1 MEQQLTVG
9 PVIQLLSIQFDVSN
23 PRLVSALFSYHSK
36 VLRSLTVSS
45 RAEKTRS
52 FLATS
57 PVKMLTSFLAG
68 GSIGAT
74 DSSKS
79 QRTPVASLFPAPNL
93 SRTSTNNSVKET
105 SSQQGSARSREGIRI
120 GNDDDRPENPL
131 VRLEQTFTGYV
142 ASLHA
147 RKGNFVG
154 RMILNRGAVDEL
166 SVNDLYNKLIESPF
180 DIDTDP
186 DVNADVVFV
195 AFEKFV
201 RIAWREQMGPIM
213 TMQALDALQE
223 RSSKRVPGDF
233 ADFVHYLF
241 SDMAPQN
248 RRAFTALVKLLADLL
263 DGCAN
268 DGDRGA
274 LTLAFAELLVDDGS
288 AHNYINLLD
297 LLVDDCDRIFDG
309 GTIDFGAA
317 LMAGNSVFESMNST
331 SRSVKSH
338 NGSMTSNASSLR
350 RKLGFDTLL
359 RQNSRHEESRPSV
372 WRTLSKHGRHPA
384 AGDSSSLSKA
394 SGIQKSR
401 SVDLGTAPNKLRRPG
416 SRDRPPLAGAFDD
429 SYARPPSSQ
438 KLETIGEP
446 ENEDAVVKPSRRKR
460 RSSLSDLKTLMAAA
474 TLEDEDEYHDN
485 DENDNYE
492 THEHDVPPLQPLS
505 RMRETSQKFNA
516 SPHVPASLPSPSKIP
531 MSPHALRTPRQKE
544 NFAEPAASP
553 SVVSTPPDSM
563 MRRKSKHARGQST
576 SQIPTLRPGRS
587 APSFFDEARPVTSGT
602 GGISGPSPAKTGSGR
617 LRLQSAQKLRERLQ
631 TEKQAVEAVDA
642 NLQSELSRIT
652 ADMARV
658 NSSMPRPPT
667 LEMRKLS
674 SSVTALESR
683 IPVMIRELNDRHEAL
698 HRDLE
703 DTLRATE
710 GKVRAI
716 DKLYRESTAEN
727 ELLYEKFNSELG
739 RIVRALKNK
748 SGEKEDLMIKMK
760 EASEETARA
769 KKDNA
774 RLRREM
780 ASLRALIKGGGVMP
794 GTGTATGTTTEAA

>member
-1 MEQQLTVG
+1 MEQELTIDS
-9 PVIQLLSIQFDVSN
+9 VIQLLSTQFDVSN
-23 PRLVSALFSYHSK
+23 PGLVSALFSYHSK
-36 VLRSLTVSS
+36 VLKSLTVSS

-68 GSIGAT
+68 GSIGAA
-74 DSSKS
+74 DSGKA
-79 QRTPVASLFPAPNL
+79 QRTPVASLFPPPVL
-93 SRTSTNNSVKET
+93 SRSSTNNSVKET
-105 SSQQGSARSREGIRI
+105 SSQQGSARSRDGIRI

-317 LMAGNSVFESMNST
+317 LMAGTSVYESMNST
-331 SRSVKSH
+331 SRSVRSH

-359 RQNSRHEESRPSV
+359 RQNSRSEEGRPSV

-384 AGDSSSLSKA
+384 AGDSSSWSKA

-446 ENEDAVVKPSRRKR
+446 ENEDAVVKAPRRKR
-460 RSSLSDLKTLMAAA
+460 RSSLSDLKTLMAAT

-492 THEHDVPPLQPLS
+492 THDVPPLQPLS

-531 MSPHALRTPRQKE
+531 MSPGALRTPRQKE

-553 SVVSTPPDSM
+553 SMVSTPPDSM
-563 MRRKSKHARGQST
+563 VRRKSKHARGQST

-587 APSFFDEARPVTSGT
+587 APSFFDEARPGTSGAIPT
-602 GGISGPSPAKTGSGR
+602 KTGSGR

-642 NLQSELSRIT
+642 SLQSELSRIT

-658 NSSMPRPPT
+658 NSSTPRPPT

-748 SGEKEDLMIKMK
+748 SGEKEDLMMKMK

-780 ASLRALIKGGGVMP
+780 ASLRALIKGGGVVP
-794 GTGTATGTTTEAA
+794 GAGTGTGTTTEAA